1 MMLENSEDDMFTAFN
16 SSNNVYYNLTHT
28 VKE

>member
-1 MMLENSEDDMFTAFN
+1 MQENVEDDMFNAFN
-16 SSNNVYYNLTHT
+16 TSNNVYYNLTHT